1 MSTIEFTAA
10 PPAFAT
16 DEARWQAVMRRDP
29 AADGQFVYAVV
40 TTGIY
45 CRPTCPARRAR
56 RENVRFYDSP
66 REAAADG
73 FRPCKRCRPAERGPA
88 AEHAERIASAC
99 RAIAQSPVR
108 LTLAEL
114 AASAGMSPF
123 HFHRLFKAHTG
134 VTPKAF
140 AAAVRAERLRG
151 ELRRGEP
158 VTRAQNAAG
167 YGSSSRLY
175 DAARLRLG
183 MKPSTYRRGGAG
195 EILRFAISTCWL
207 GTILVAASERGV
219 CAILMGDDAE
229 ELTRDLASRFP
240 QATLVPGDGDFQQL
254 VAAAVAL
261 VNDPAGGASNLP
273 LDIRGTA
280 FQQQVWEALRA
291 LPPGSTTTYTD
302 LAAKIGRPSAV
313 RAVAH
318 ACASNALAVV
328 VPCHRVVRS
337 DGQLAGYRWGLE
349 RKRRLLER
357 EKDANS

>member
-1 MSTIEFTAA
+1 
-10 PPAFAT
+10 
-16 DEARWQAVMRRDP
+16 
-29 AADGQFVYAVV
+29 
-40 TTGIY
+40 
-45 CRPTCPARRAR
+45 
-56 RENVRFYDSP
+56 
-66 REAAADG
+66 
-73 FRPCKRCRPAERGPA
+73 
-88 AEHAERIASAC
+88 
-99 RAIAQSPVR
+99 
-108 LTLAEL
+108 
-114 AASAGMSPF
+114 
-123 HFHRLFKAHTG
+123 
-134 VTPKAF
+134 
-140 AAAVRAERLRG
+140 
-151 ELRRGEP
+151 
-158 VTRAQNAAG
+158 
-167 YGSSSRLY
+167 
-175 DAARLRLG
+175 
-183 MKPSTYRRGGAG
+183 
-195 EILRFAISTCWL
+195 
-207 GTILVAASERGV
+207 
-219 CAILMGDDAE
+219 MGDDAE

-357 EKDANS
+357 EKD